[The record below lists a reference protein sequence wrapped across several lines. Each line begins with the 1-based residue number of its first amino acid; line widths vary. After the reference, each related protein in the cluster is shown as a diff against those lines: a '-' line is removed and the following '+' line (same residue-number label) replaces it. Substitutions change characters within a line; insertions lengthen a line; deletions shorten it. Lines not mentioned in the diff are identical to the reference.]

1 MEKIDWKTLDI
12 KPHNIVVAVTS
23 EPDYEMQRQ
32 ILLNYGYYKYIV
44 LDGWHCSC
52 YDFDET
58 EWEAI
63 EYTEEELSK
72 LANADYNKGN
82 EFWEKVKLHIN

>member
-1 MEKIDWKTLDI
+1 MKKIDWKTLEI
-12 KPHNIVVAVTS
+12 EAHHIVVAVTS

-32 ILLNYGYYKYIV
+32 MLLQFSYGTYVV
-44 LDGWHCSC
+44 LEGWHCSC

-63 EYTEEELSK
+63 EYEEEELSK
-72 LANADYNKGN
+72 LANAEYYKDNI
-82 EFWEKVKLHIN
+82 FWQQVKEQVS